1 MSRLMEEYWDYIEE
15 SGGVRGPSPKADA
28 DTISRSLSQPRL
40 QPIVAANE
48 LLDRQD
54 ILLAVDPRA
63 GCEACTVVLES
74 GSPSAAPSSAVYAE
88 NMRADRRRCSI
99 DDDRERNTQILKR
112 KPRLWPASLLCPRL
126 SLCL

>member
-15 SGGVRGPSPKADA
+15 SGGVRGPSTKADA
-28 DTISRSLSQPRL
+28 DTISRSLLQPRL

-63 GCEACTVVLES
+63 GCEAYTVALES
-74 GSPSAAPSSAVYAE
+74 RFAICCTCLGCLRREHARRPSA
-88 NMRADRRRCSI
+88 CSI